1 MPTLP
6 VVFQFDQSAVRIV
19 TGADGEPW
27 FNANDV
33 CSILEYGNARQALDS
48 HVDSEDVQKLD
59 TLGSAGG
66 VQLANHINESGL
78 YALILGSTKPEA
90 KRFKRW
96 VTSEVLPTIR
106 KTGSYSTAPAPDS
119 RLDLLAPLL
128 RDGVLSA
135 PTAERAALAILGL
148 DPALA
153 SGPVAAP
160 VSAPRTVSSP
170 DDVATARGILSA
182 LLAGPMMDGLP
193 VSSAIAA
200 ALGGSSAAVSSLALH
215 GLRVKGDQL
224 WFGTGIMRLRFMAD
238 AIGVGRDLR
247 KHLLALPGAVRVQTQ
262 RFGGVNSKVV
272 AIPLSLVG
280 ELSACDGVF

>member
-1 MPTLP
+1 MPTCP
-6 VVFQFDQSAVRIV
+6 VVFQFDQSAVRVV
-19 TGADGEPW
+19 TGADGSPL
-27 FNANDV
+27 FSLRDV
-33 CSILEYGNARQALDS
+33 CEILEVQNPSDIAAKRLDPKGVEKIYTPTPGGS
-48 HVDSEDVQKLD
+48 Q
-59 TLGSAGG
+59 TLIY
-66 VQLANHINESGL
+66 VTEPNL
-78 YALILGSTKPEA
+78 YRVIFRSNKPEA
-90 KRFKRW
+90 ARFQDW
-96 VTSEVLPTIR
+96 VFNEVLPAIR
-106 KTGSYSTAPAPDS
+106 KTGSYSTALAPDS

-224 WFGTGIMRLRFMAD
+224 WFGTGIMRLRFMSD

-280 ELSACDGVF
+280 ELPACDGVF

>member
-6 VVFQFDQSAVRIV
+6 VVFQFDQSAVRVV
-19 TGADGEPW
+19 TGDAGEPW

-33 CSILEYGNARQALDS
+33 CAILEYGNARQALDS

-96 VTSEVLPTIR
+96 VTSEVLPSIR
-106 KTGSYSTAPAPDS
+106 KTGSYSTGPAHDP
-119 RLDLLAPLL
+119 RLDLLPTLVGNGLL
-128 RDGVLSA
+128 TP
-135 PTAERAALAILGL
+135 PTAERATLAILGL
-148 DPALA
+148 DPVLA
-153 SGPVAAP
+153 SGPRPAP
-160 VSAPRTVSSP
+160 TAQPVQTSP
-170 DDVATARGILSA
+170 HLVTTARGILSA
-182 LLAGPMMDGLP
+182 FLAGPMMDGLP

-200 ALGGSSAAVSSLALH
+200 ALGGSSAAVDSLALH

-280 ELSACDGVF
+280 ELSPCDGVF

>member
-19 TGADGEPW
+19 PGADGEPW
-27 FNANDV
+27 FVGKDVADVLGYKDPTNA
-33 CSILEYGNARQALDS
+33 I
-48 HVDSEDVQKLD
+48 KLHCKGVAKYHPLQ
-59 TLGSAGG
+59 TAGG
-66 VQLANHINESGL
+66 LQDVRIISEPDLL
-78 YALILGSTKPEA
+78 RLIVSSKLPAAE
-90 KRFKRW
+90 RFERW
-96 VTSEVLPTIR
+96 VFEEVLPTIR

-119 RLDLLAPLL
+119 RLPLLAPLV

-224 WFGTGIMRLRFMAD
+224 WFGTGIMRLRFMSD